1 MQGEKEGKRERNT
14 SASAVP
20 AIDKPKIKNRVGLD
34 RQRNGKRGA
43 RTTTCESLDD
53 RLVKCLP

>member
-1 MQGEKEGKRERNT
+1 MQGEKEGKRST

-20 AIDKPKIKNRVGLD
+20 AIDKLKIKNRVGLD

>member
-1 MQGEKEGKRERNT
+1 MQGEKEGERERNT

-20 AIDKPKIKNRVGLD
+20 ATDKPKIKNRVD